1 MKKSL
6 VLNLLLVVSLISQ
19 SFVFAQ
25 SGNGSSKLT
34 SKNIERSS
42 SAPVVNNK
50 KTVTGEMIEN
60 DVSEALSVIEENY
73 VNGKK
78 LDYNELFKSS
88 IDGMLHA
95 LDPHSNYFDSKEF
108 EQFRTEQ
115 RSEYFGIGATI
126 GDLKDGDTT
135 WTFIRATFENSPA
148 WRAGLRYGDKIV
160 DVNGTSMKNKTFVEV
175 RNFLRGPRGTNAKIT
190 VENNLTKQKRTVE
203 ITRDAVPQPSVP
215 EAYMIRPGVGYIAM
229 TGGFNQTTAGE
240 FREAMRQLKSDGM
253 QQLVLDLRSNG
264 GGLVGQAY
272 QVAQAFLGQGQVIF
286 TQRGRIPGSE
296 GYFKSDNPSPD
307 KTPLVVLVNRN
318 TASASEILA
327 GALQDHDRALIVGEN
342 TFGKGLVQNPFM
354 LPYNSALL
362 LTIAKYQTPSGRS
375 IQRDYSNGN
384 LYDYYY
390 QGGTLRDERKPAKP
404 AGAEKTTDAGRKV
417 YEGGGIQPDEAV
429 KPALLTPVQQ
439 RLNYPVFGFALEVAA
454 GRIAGFESYKVD
466 RAIEFGHDLK
476 ATDFPFNEQLF
487 AAFKKYV
494 ASKPEY
500 KHLSAAQLDK
510 ERDFIGRQIRFEL
523 STAAFGSTTA
533 FQTYNEADPQLMR
546 GIELLPK
553 ARELAQLVKSKQT
566 ALNP

>member
-1 MKKSL
+1 MRKI
-6 VLNLLLVVSLISQ
+6 LNLLLVVSLGLQ
-19 SFVFAQ
+19 SLVSAQ
-25 SGNGSSKLT
+25 SGNGSTKLA

-42 SAPVVNNK
+42 SVPAVNNK
-50 KTVTGEMIEN
+50 KPVTVEMIET
-60 DVSEALSVIEENY
+60 DVAEALSLIEEGH

-88 IDGMLHA
+88 IDRMLHA

-108 EQFRTEQ
+108 EAFRTEQ

-126 GDLKDGDTT
+126 GDLREGETT

-160 DVNGTSMKNKTFVEV
+160 EVNGSSMKNKTFVEV
-175 RNFLRGPRGTNAKIT
+175 RNFLRGPRGTTAKIT
-190 VENNLTKQKRTVE
+190 VENNSTKQTRTVE

-215 EAYMIRPGVGYIAM
+215 EAYIIRPGVGYIAM
-229 TGGFNQTTAGE
+229 TGGFNQTTANE
-240 FREAMRQLKSDGM
+240 FRDAMRKLKAEGM

-264 GGLVGQAY
+264 GGLVREAY
-272 QVAQAFLGQGQVIF
+272 QVASAFLGRGQIVF
-286 TQRGRIPGSE
+286 SQRGRIQGTE
-296 GYFKSDNPSPD
+296 GNYASDNPSPD
-307 KTPLVVLVNRN
+307 RTPLVVLVNRN

-375 IQRDYSNGN
+375 IQRDYANGN

-390 QGGTLRDERKPAKP
+390 QGGSLRDERKPAKP

-429 KPALLTPVQQ
+429 KPALLNVLQQ
-439 RLNYPVFGFALEVAA
+439 RLNNPVFGFSLELAA
-454 GRIAGFESYKVD
+454 GRVAGFETYKID
-466 RAIEFGHDLK
+466 RAIQFEHNLK
-476 ATDFPFNEQLF
+476 TADFPVTDQLF
-487 AAFKKYV
+487 AAFKKYI
-494 ASKPEY
+494 ASKPDY
-500 KHLSAAQLDK
+500 KQLTAAQI
-510 ERDFIGRQIRFEL
+510 EREREFISRQIRFEL
-523 STAAFGSTTA
+523 ATASYGSTTA
-533 FQTYNEADPQLMR
+533 FQAYNEADPQLLK

-553 ARELAQLVKSKQT
+553 ARELAQLVKKNQSAQ
-566 ALNP
+566 NP

>member
-1 MKKSL
+1 VKKSL
-6 VLNLLLVVSLISQ
+6 FLGLLVFSLISQ

-25 SGNGSSKLT
+25 SGSGSTKLT
-34 SKNIERSS
+34 SKNIERAAAS
-42 SAPVVNNK
+42 SAVNNK
-50 KTVTGEMIEN
+50 KPVTGEMIEN
-60 DVSEALSVIEENY
+60 DMSEALSVIEENY
-73 VNGKK
+73 VDGKK

-126 GDLKDGDTT
+126 GDLRENDTT

-190 VENNLTKQKRTVE
+190 VENNISKQTRTVE

-229 TGGFNQTTAGE
+229 TGGFNQTTAAE
-240 FREAMRQLKSDGM
+240 FREAMRQLKGEGM

-264 GGLVGQAY
+264 GGLVSQAY
-272 QVAQAFLGQGQVIF
+272 QVASAFLGRGQTVF
-286 TQRGRIPGSE
+286 TQRGRIQGSE
-296 GYFKSDNPSPD
+296 GNFASENPSPD
-307 KTPLVVLVNRN
+307 RTPLVILVNRN

-342 TFGKGLVQNPFM
+342 TFGKGLVQNPFP

-375 IQRDYSNGN
+375 IQRDYANGN

-390 QGGTLRDERKPAKP
+390 QGGSLRDERKPAAP
-404 AGAEKTTDAGRKV
+404 AGSEMKTDAGRKV
-417 YEGGGIQPDEAV
+417 YGGGGIHPDEAI
-429 KPALLTPVQQ
+429 KPALLSPMQQ

-454 GRIAGFESYKVD
+454 GRIAGFENYKVD
-466 RAIEFGHDLK
+466 RAIEFGRDLK
-476 ATDFPFNEQLF
+476 ASDFAVNDQLF
-487 AAFKKYV
+487 AAFKRYV
-494 ASKPEY
+494 AAKPDY
-500 KHLSAAQLDK
+500 KQLTAAQLDK
-510 ERDFIGRQIRFEL
+510 ERAFIARQIRFEL

-553 ARELAQLVKSKQT
+553 ARELAQLVKKNQT